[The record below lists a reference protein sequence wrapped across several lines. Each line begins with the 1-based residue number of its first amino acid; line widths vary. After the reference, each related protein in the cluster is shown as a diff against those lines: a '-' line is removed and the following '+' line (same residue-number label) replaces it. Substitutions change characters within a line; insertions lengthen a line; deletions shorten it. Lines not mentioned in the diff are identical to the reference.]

1 MKITILKASI
11 IVLFCFLI
19 TACGQNECGFGFGGA
34 ADQLRLVDT
43 INDNNKTYYLYTR
56 TVGWHKK
63 TIFFELYDKKP
74 EFDPCTYQPNIKKL
88 YMVAYEDYRQNSE
101 RKHIEKMIL
110 QPNQPEKLKIIYTT
124 DKTKGV
130 ENVYDVKFT
139 R

>member
-19 TACGQNECGFGFGGA
+19 TACGQNECGFGIHIAG
-34 ADQLRLVDT
+34 DQLKLADT

-56 TVGWHKK
+56 TTGWQEK
-63 TIFFELYDKKP
+63 TVFFELYDQKP
-74 EFDPCTYQPNIKKL
+74 EFDQCTYQPDIKKL
-88 YMVAYEDYRQNSE
+88 YMVAYEDFPENPE
-101 RKHIEKMIL
+101 RKYVKKMIL
-110 QPNQPEKLKIIYTT
+110 QPDQSEKLKIIYTT